1 MIRLLENK
9 AEVVALVHEQIDNV
23 LKNQITMS
31 IDRYYTESLISSNLD
46 EELNKLINS
55 INKLYQGQVKA
66 HQYIKKAFGE

>member
-23 LKNQITMS
+23 LKNQIAMS

-46 EELNKLINS
+46 EELSKLINS
-55 INKLYQGQVKA
+55 INKLYQGQVRA